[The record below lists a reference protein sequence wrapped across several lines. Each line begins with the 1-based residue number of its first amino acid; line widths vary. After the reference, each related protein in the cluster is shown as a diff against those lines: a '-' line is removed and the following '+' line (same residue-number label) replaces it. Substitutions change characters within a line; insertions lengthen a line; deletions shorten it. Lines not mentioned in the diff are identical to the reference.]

1 MIGNAEFYRLYGCLS
16 AGMYPLRD
24 GTETPFHTVQNVK
37 FRDGMQTQIDVPSFT
52 GIHTVNMCKLN
63 GRWYWITSC
72 TEKTAA
78 NGQYT
83 MTLEYAGPTDMFIRG
98 DTIGGTWKRTPY
110 LETDYLSD
118 TVSDDIVV
126 IKQSNNQVG
135 SLVTYNDKPLY
146 FWHIAGYDAQNNIR
160 RFCGFFTYDPDTM
173 TTERVIAAVYP
184 DPNDEEIPY
193 YYPDFEDLFKDINGN
208 LGILA
213 ENVIDFSISVR
224 LPYLTYVYERGGY
237 YYAQI
242 DNYAGVSPTDHGSNG
257 LYSYELSP
265 TELVP
270 YGSDEVVTAI
280 RNMDAVKRLTGRFSV
295 MDWNGNNIMDIPSQ
309 LCETD
314 PYSPDDKRM
323 ALRCQTICDINGIY
337 SILRVGDMVVTVPE
351 GKLPYN
357 SDTWDTYK
365 AYQMDTDRTAMQN
378 SIIFSEHQSETDR
391 IMNLTGAIAGG
402 AQTGI
407 MTGIMAGNPMAAV
420 AGVPFGI
427 IDAVANNW
435 QRERSLE
442 LSKMQAQAD
451 FDLSQ
456 KRAVNQPQSSFNAGY
471 GMIYCALNA
480 LRPMKLCYWNYKN
493 MTDDKLDDYFFM
505 FGYPA
510 EGTFDIEGATTG
522 YYKGMLV
529 AATGAG
535 QFYDRTNEIF
545 MNGFRFV

>member
-1 MIGNAEFYRLYGCLS
+1 MIGNAEFYQLYGCLS
-16 AGMYPLRD
+16 AGMYPLRNGD
-24 GTETPFHTVQNVK
+24 ETPLHTVQNVK

-83 MTLEYAGPTDMFIRG
+83 MTLEYAGPTDMFVFEDRI
-98 DTIGGTWKRTPY
+98 DGTWKRTPY
-110 LETDYLSD
+110 MTTDYLKD
-118 TVSDDIVV
+118 TVSDDVMV
-126 IKQSNNQVG
+126 IKQYNDQVG
-135 SLVTYNDKPLY
+135 FQLTYDDKPLY
-146 FWHIAGYDAQNNIR
+146 FWHVAGYDAGNNIK
-160 RFCGFFTYDPDTM
+160 RFCGFFTYDPVTM
-173 TTERVIAAVYP
+173 TTERVIASVIP
-184 DPNDEEIPY
+184 DSQDVDIPY
-193 YYPDFEDLFKDINGN
+193 YYPDFEDLFKDMNGI

-224 LPYLTYVYERGGY
+224 LPYETYVYERAGY
-237 YYAQI
+237 RYVEIGNQ
-242 DNYAGVSPTDHGSNG
+242 AGVTPSDHGSSG
-257 LYSYELSP
+257 LFTYEISP
-265 TELVP
+265 TELIP
-270 YGSDEVVTAI
+270 YASVEEVTAI
-280 RNMDAVKRLTGRFSV
+280 RDMDAIKRMTGRFSV

-309 LCETD
+309 LCESD
-314 PYSPDDKRM
+314 PLSPDDKRM

-337 SILRVGDMVVTVPE
+337 SILEVGNMVVTVPE

-357 SDTWDTYK
+357 SDTWATYK

-378 SIIFSEHQSETDR
+378 SIIFSEHQSETNR

-407 MTGIMAGNPMAAV
+407 MTGIMAGNPLAAA
-420 AGVPFGI
+420 AGIPFGI

-442 LSKMQAQAD
+442 LAKMQAQAD

-471 GMIYCALNA
+471 GLIYCALNA

-493 MTDDKLDDYFFM
+493 MTSGKLDAYFNM

-510 EGTFDIEGATTG
+510 EGTFDIDVIAGF
-522 YYKGMLV
+522 YKGMLP
-529 AATGAG
+529 AIYGAG